1 MGLKSVPMRRPGL
14 ILSAMICACLLFL
27 SAPSSSVL
35 ADGGMIPTVAEH
47 ISIDEP
53 GQKAIIAWDGQ
64 EEILILS
71 TDVHAEENTTA
82 LRVIPLPSEP
92 DRIEQGDF
100 NSFLRIR
107 DLIYDRFG
115 PRHTWLDCAAGQG
128 GGGAGVDIVFHDKI
142 GAHDIWVAKATDAAG
157 FVNWAEDFL
166 AQNQIQYQISSP
178 ELETLAAEY
187 IDDGIQFFVF
197 DLIELSPD
205 QKSVE
210 PIVYQF
216 QSDALY
222 FPLKIS
228 SIIPGYTQIS
238 LFLLTPEPLIDVSQL
253 PESQYV
259 SSDMMRACGIRVATS
274 GNKLIRFKLAKGELE
289 SIDQRVAD
297 LFQEHAWQPVGSC
310 VWLTALESYMRS
322 PDEPVA
328 QGRPLLVPLAWLD
341 KDVKLTRAS
350 FGEPPGGGTPG
361 WVWWLLGLAAVA
373 LGGLLYVR
381 HWRKCQS
388 RKKQRQEL
396 RERMKWAHTDKQ

>member
-1 MGLKSVPMRRPGL
+1 
-14 ILSAMICACLLFL
+14 MISIA
-27 SAPSSSVL
+27 AN
-35 ADGGMIPTVAEH
+35 

-71 TDVHAEENTTA
+71 TDVHAEGDTTA

-107 DLIYDRFG
+107 DIIYDRFR
-115 PRHTWLDCAAGQG
+115 PRHGWFECG
-128 GGGAGVDIVFHDKI
+128 GTGGKEGGAGVDIVFHDKI

-157 FVNWAEDFL
+157 FVNWADDFL
-166 AQNQIQYQISSP
+166 ARNEIQYEISSP
-178 ELETLAAEY
+178 ELEALAAQY

-210 PIVYQF
+210 PIVYRF
-216 QSDALY
+216 QSDTLY

-228 SIIPGYTQIS
+228 SIIPGYTEIS
-238 LFLLTPEPLIDVSQL
+238 LFLLTPEPLVDMSQL
-253 PESQYV
+253 PESQYANPYRL
-259 SSDMMRACGIRVATS
+259 MACGIRVAGS
-274 GNKLIRFKLAKGELE
+274 HNKLIRFKLAKDELE

-297 LFQEHAWQPVGSC
+297 LLQEHVWQPLGSR
-310 VWLTALESYMRS
+310 VWLTALESYERI
-322 PDEPVA
+322 PDEPVE
-328 QGRPLLVPLAWLD
+328 QGYPSEVPLASLD

-361 WVWWLLGLAAVA
+361 WVWWLVGLAVVA

-381 HWRKCQS
+381 RMWPRW
-388 RKKQRQEL
+388 QRGN
-396 RERMKWAHTDKQ
+396 W

>member
-1 MGLKSVPMRRPGL
+1 MTLKAVKTRYLGLVLSAVVCTCLLLLSVPP
-14 ILSAMICACLLFL
+14 
-27 SAPSSSVL
+27 PVL
-35 ADGGMIPTVAEH
+35 ADGGMISIAAN

-71 TDVHAEENTTA
+71 TDVHAEGDTTA

-107 DLIYDRFG
+107 DIIYDRFR
-115 PRHTWLDCAAGQG
+115 PRHGWFECG
-128 GGGAGVDIVFHDKI
+128 GTGGKEGGAGVDIVFHDKI

-157 FVNWAEDFL
+157 FVNWADDFL
-166 AQNQIQYQISSP
+166 ARNEIQYEISSP
-178 ELETLAAEY
+178 ELEALAAQY

-216 QSDALY
+216 QSDTLY

-228 SIIPGYTQIS
+228 SIIPGYTRIS
-238 LFLLTPEPLIDVSQL
+238 LFLLTPEPLVGVTEL
-253 PESQYV
+253 PESYYNV
-259 SSDMMRACGIRVATS
+259 PSGATRTYGIRVATS
-274 GNKLIRFKLAKGELE
+274 RNKLIRFNLAKDELE

-297 LFQEHAWQPVGSC
+297 LLEKHAWQPVGSR
-310 VWLTALESYMRS
+310 VWLTALESYERS
-322 PDEPVA
+322 PDQPVE
-328 QGRPLLVPLAWLD
+328 QGRPLLIPLASLD
-341 KDVKLTRAS
+341 KDIKLIRAS
-350 FGEPPGGGTPG
+350 FGELPGAGTPG
-361 WVWWLLGLAAVA
+361 WVWWLIGLAIVG
-373 LGGLLYVR
+373 LGGLLYVIR
-381 HWRKCQS
+381 MWPRW
-388 RKKQRQEL
+388 QRGN
-396 RERMKWAHTDKQ
+396 W